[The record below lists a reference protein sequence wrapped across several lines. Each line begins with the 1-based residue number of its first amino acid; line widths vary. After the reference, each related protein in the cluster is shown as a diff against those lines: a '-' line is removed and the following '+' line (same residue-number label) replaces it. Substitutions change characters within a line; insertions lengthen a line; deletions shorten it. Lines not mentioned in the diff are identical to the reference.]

1 MCYVLFFHFFE
12 WQVMFTLLN
21 LNVDLQDSFVFS
33 EWWLVKFA
41 FCFKRGTPS
50 GRALIEILCTCN
62 GLVCSLQSHLCS
74 FFSTYKK
81 RNQNKNEKETKQ
93 KRLHTPERGEL
104 GPAMLFFLFSCLFVY
119 FCFFGLLFLGFL
131 VSCLYFLKRSQGNT
145 KVEDLSPPT

>member
-1 MCYVLFFHFFE
+1 M
-12 WQVMFTLLN
+12 
-21 LNVDLQDSFVFS
+21 
-33 EWWLVKFA
+33 KFA

-93 KRLHTPERGEL
+93 KRLHTPERGGVGSCHVVFL
-104 GPAMLFFLFSCLFVY
+104 VFVFVCVFLFFWFIVFGFSGFLFV
-119 FCFFGLLFLGFL
+119 FFEAFARQHKSGGPKPSHLGVANLFLVVLLFAWGLWFL
-131 VSCLYFLKRSQGNT
+131 LKT
-145 KVEDLSPPT
+145 